1 MKRLSQHSL
10 TLFFSV
16 FILLTAF
23 SSCKNDKEVSY
34 SIEETQIEER
44 EHILQLLERSKKF
57 IENDDLTNAI
67 ITLDT
72 IINKYGTYDEVEQA
86 YDLKE
91 DAQRRYV
98 LEKIRT
104 QTNIDSLYTFIDEY
118 DQKEIKEAAKKKVGD
133 IVQSTDDSEVL
144 GDYIESNRL
153 PEYRRTAKDRMG
165 ELKAKEEADRYAEAL
180 AANDSETWKKFLRDY
195 ENRSDRQEIE
205 DKIIKTEV
213 DEIFAGEYGEI
224 PSTTRTGQVNYV
236 TSTID
241 IKNDTPY
248 TLTILYSGP
257 ENKRI
262 VIGSG
267 MSKKSNMKSG
277 SYRITASVSAA
288 RVSNYAGRETMQ
300 GDYDSTFYIQ

>member
-10 TLFFSV
+10 ILFSSA
-16 FILLTAF
+16 FILITAL
-23 SSCKNDKEVSY
+23 SSCKNDKQVSY
-34 SIEETQIEER
+34 SIEETQIKER
-44 EHILQLLERSKKF
+44 EHILQLLERSRIF
-57 IENDDLTNAI
+57 IENDDLSNAI
-67 ITLDT
+67 TTLDT

-104 QTNIDSLYTFIDEY
+104 QTNIDSLYTFIDAY
-118 DQKEIKEAAKKKVGD
+118 DQKEIREAAKKKVGE
-133 IVQSTDDSEVL
+133 IVQNTDDSEVL

-153 PEYRRTAKDRMG
+153 PEYRRTAKDRIG
-165 ELKAKEEADRYAEAL
+165 ELKLKEEADRYAEAL

-205 DKIIKTEV
+205 DKIIKIEV

-224 PSTTRTGQVNYV
+224 PSNVRTGQVNYV
-236 TSTID
+236 TSTIN

-267 MSKKSNMKSG
+267 MSKQSNMKSG
-277 SYRITASVSAA
+277 SYRVTASVSAA
-288 RVSNYAGRETMQ
+288 RVSNYAGREVMQ
-300 GDYDSTFYIQ
+300 GDYESTYYIR

>member
-165 ELKAKEEADRYAEAL
+165 ELKAKEEADRYAAAV
-180 AANDSETWKKFLRDY
+180 AANDSDTWKKFLRDY
-195 ENRSDRQEIE
+195 ENRKDRKEIE
-205 DKIIKTEV
+205 DHIIKSEV
-213 DEIFAGEYGEI
+213 DEVFAGDYGEI
-224 PSTTRTGQVNYV
+224 PAAIRTGNVNYV
-236 TSTID
+236 TSSVT

-248 TLTILYSGP
+248 TLTVLYSGV
-257 ENKRI
+257 ENRRI
-262 VIGSG
+262 IISSGS
-267 MSKKSNMKSG
+267 SKKSTMKSG
-277 SYRITASVSAA
+277 TYRVTASVSAA